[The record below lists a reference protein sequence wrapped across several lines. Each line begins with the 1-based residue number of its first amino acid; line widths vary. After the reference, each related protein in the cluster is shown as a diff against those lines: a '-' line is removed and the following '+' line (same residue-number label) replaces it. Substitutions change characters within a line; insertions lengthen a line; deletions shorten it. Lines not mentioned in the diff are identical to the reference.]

1 MLFINRTAF
10 TVFML
15 LLLTATFGSAVL
27 QTNANPIVPPEIDL
41 ISPTRGTYNTNHV
54 ELIFAPSSSAH
65 FLNITFTSYSYSLDG
80 NPEVPLSGN
89 TTINGLSPGTHTIVI
104 YGHTGEGT
112 GRSQKVHFDIYI
124 STAWI
129 IAIPAILATA
139 VLSAGIAVVYFKKRR
154 SKRVK

>member
-1 MLFINRTAF
+1 MSGAVYEQDSIYGVHVIASNRHF
-10 TVFML
+10 WL
-15 LLLTATFGSAVL
+15 GSPSNKRKSNCS
-27 QTNANPIVPPEIDL
+27 TEIDL

-54 ELIFAPSSSAH
+54 ELIFTPSSSAH

-80 NPEVPLSGN
+80 NPEIPLSGN
-89 TTINGLSPGTHTIVI
+89 TTINGLSPGTHTMVI

-129 IAIPAILATA
+129 IAIPTILASA
-139 VLSAGIAVVYFKKRR
+139 LSAGIAVAYKKRR